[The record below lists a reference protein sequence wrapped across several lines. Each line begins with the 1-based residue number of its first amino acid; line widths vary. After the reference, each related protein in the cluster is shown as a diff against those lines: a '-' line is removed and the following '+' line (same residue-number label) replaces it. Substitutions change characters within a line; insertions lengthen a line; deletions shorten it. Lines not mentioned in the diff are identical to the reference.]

1 MCVNDVKQTFIKKLL
16 ILKIMKQKL
25 SIGLK
30 EVLEYYLNYL
40 RHVNDNVGRP
50 V

>member
-1 MCVNDVKQTFIKKLL
+1 MCVNDVEQTFIKKLL

-30 EVLEYYLNYL
+30 EVLEYII
-40 RHVNDNVGRP
+40 
-50 V
+50 